1 MITEFENLEIQ
12 RVKNLQTLVL
22 ENLQRQTFANS
33 KNQVVRNLKI
43 LILENLTDRTF
54 ENCRA
59 WKIITLEN

>member
-54 ENCRA
+54 EN
-59 WKIITLEN
+59 